1 MILDKEN
8 INEKGIIERA
18 FDFFKSKPTYLK
30 IIIIAAVGLLLIFV
44 GTSLAD
50 GDSTATDTTLEGR
63 LEELCSSVSGVGRCR
78 VMVSYATAETRY
90 GQESTDIVES
100 VTVVCQGASTP
111 AVKAELVSLL
121 SSLFGIGSNR
131 IYIAKMK

>member
-1 MILDKEN
+1 MILDKERE
-8 INEKGIIERA
+8 NEKGIIERA
-18 FDFFKSKPTYLK
+18 IDFFKARPTYVK
-30 IIIIAAVGLLLIFV
+30 ILVIAAVGLLLILI
-44 GTSLAD
+44 GTSVS
-50 GDSTATDTTLEGR
+50 GKESTPTDTTLEGR

-90 GQESTDIVES
+90 GKESTEIVES

>member
-1 MILDKEN
+1 MILDKKN
-8 INEKGIIERA
+8 VNEKGIIERA

-30 IIIIAAVGLLLIFV
+30 IIIIAAIGLLLIFV